1 MKKQI
6 ASLEKQLAEMEGSLR
21 AVTDRLSAT
30 NMGIDRQGI
39 QPRAIN
45 EFHLV
50 DSCVGTAKI
59 ADGAVTIAK
68 LGPMIPYVL
77 AKSTTV
83 VTKSIAGEQ
92 TFATIVIPGGTLGT
106 GGTIIRVS
114 CVYNRTSGTGTGNIY
129 FRYNSQALGTG
140 TASNTNGRMP
150 CCYFWAN
157 GATNSI
163 KGIMGNLGGVAG
175 DKSELNTQIVDST
188 IDQNLTLSLII
199 GTGGDNWNL
208 ENYIVEVV

>member
-45 EFHLV
+45 EFHL
-50 DSCVGTAKI
+50 

-129 FRYNSQALGTG
+129 FRYNGQALGTG
-140 TASNTNGRMP
+140 TASNINGRMP

-163 KGIMGNLGGVAG
+163 KGIMGNLGGVAD
-175 DKSELNTQIVDST
+175 DKSALNTQIVDST

-199 GTGGDNWNL
+199 GTDGDNWNL